1 MLSSKDVSW
10 LTEELIAT
18 IEAMGGEANLK
29 VVGMMV
35 ADFRVFPKH
44 QLKEA
49 LHRVRME
56 GTSRLTPKV
65 LLDQLDAIN
74 GRLGADEAFALVLKA
89 KDETQTV
96 VWTDE
101 VAQAWAAVYSM
112 VQSKDQVGA
121 RMAFKQAYERIAQ
134 DARAQLKRPVPAYTL
149 GSDRKLRIVA
159 IEQAHKHGRLS
170 MAMALE
176 ALEGVG
182 RFDAKENTFV
192 AIDCVR
198 PEPLKLLPAPEGSSA
213 LGQILTNKPAVS
225 GILPANVVEHIKKA
239 REAAAKSAARTK
251 RRQQAMKR
259 LERMKFAKRQREIGA
274 AVQQHLNQQQ
284 KGTEQ

>member
-1 MLSSKDVSW
+1 MLSSKDVNW

-134 DARAQLKRPVPAYTL
+134 DARAQLKRPEPAFTL
-149 GSDRKLRIVA
+149 GTDPELRRVA
-159 IEQAHKHGRLS
+159 ITQAHEQGRLPL
-170 MAMALE
+170 ALALD
-176 ALEGVG
+176 ALEGVAQ
-182 RFDAKENTFV
+182 FDARQNTFV
-192 AIDCVR
+192 ALGYT
-198 PEPLKLLPAPEGSSA
+198 PSPLALPAPSNDGGLSH
-213 LGQILTNKPAVS
+213 LVTNKPTIS

>member
-1 MLSSKDVSW
+1 MLSNRDIEW
-10 LTEELIAT
+10 LAMELAAT
-18 IEAMGGEANLK
+18 AEAMGQVISDNTVAL
-29 VVGMMV
+29 MV

-134 DARAQLKRPVPAYTL
+134 DARAQLKRPVPAFTL
-149 GSDRKLRIVA
+149 GTDPELRRVA
-159 IEQAHKHGRLS
+159 ITQAHEQGRLPL
-170 MAMALE
+170 ALALD
-176 ALEGVG
+176 ALEGVAQ
-182 RFDAKENTFV
+182 FDARQNTFV
-192 AIDCVR
+192 ALGYT
-198 PEPLKLLPAPEGSSA
+198 PSPLALPAPSNDGGLSHLVA
-213 LGQILTNKPAVS
+213 NKPTVS